1 MCGCVGLYTSILT
14 AIVARTDLRLI
25 SVLQTVGR
33 SQNNTAPAYMWLPLE
48 LLKNHNDWKY
58 LLVTALLGK
67 LVISIYT
74 MNTLAEETLD
84 PYDAIASSAS
94 IYLVNYGIGWLCV
107 FKQLSSLNNC
117 KNTISCIWV
126 KY

>member
-1 MCGCVGLYTSILT
+1 
-14 AIVARTDLRLI
+14 
-25 SVLQTVGR
+25 
-33 SQNNTAPAYMWLPLE
+33 MWFPPSE

-58 LLVTALLGK
+58 PLVTAVLGK
-67 LVISIYT
+67 LFISIYT

-84 PYDAIASSAS
+84 PYDAIANASSAS
-94 IYLVNYGIGWLCV
+94 IYFANYGIGWLCILN
-107 FKQLSSLNNC
+107 QLSSLNNC